1 MEIKK
6 QVSVIGKYDVV
17 VASGGLGVDVYSK
30 EPFDESHPFNKI
42 LDCDNVLLTP
52 HMAWGSYEARNR
64 CIKEIAQNM
73 SSFFKGE
80 RRNRI
85 V

>member
-17 VASGGLGVDVYSK
+17 VAGGGLGVDVYSK
-30 EPFDESHPFNKI
+30 EPFDEAHPFNKI

-73 SSFFKGE
+73 LSFFKGE